1 MQENKDIE
9 NIVQEIMR
17 LVQGYA
23 EGIRQGVISE
33 AQGDGFNQG
42 CADFSKKKFDL
53 IESKLRGL
61 MKNSFP
67 VREPIGYTAGVQSDC
82 KVTLFFDNTECAT
95 AWFESFTDS
104 ADSCNIISTSG
115 EVV

>member
-1 MQENKDIE
+1 MQDKRDIE
-9 NIVQEIMR
+9 NVVQEIMR

-53 IESKLRGL
+53 IESKLREL
-61 MKNSFP
+61 
-67 VREPIGYTAGVQSDC
+67 VREPLDVQYPENYENPFACISYAAGWRASYR
-82 KVTLFFDNTECAT
+82 AH
-95 AWFESFTDS
+95 
-104 ADSCNIISTSG
+104 NIISTSG
-115 EVV
+115 KVL